1 MQITPEQFHSSLLQ
15 HFGMSPTDDQTRL
28 FHAFQRLMFTARPRA
43 TLIVNGHAGTGKTTS
58 LKALLNCLD
67 QYSLQY
73 ELMAPTGRAAKV
85 MTSITGRTAYTIH
98 RQIYFG
104 FDDRREG
111 FYNVRPNR
119 HSGCLYIV
127 DEASMIGDNS
137 ESDLLGHLMEF
148 VFASNGNKL
157 ILLGDTAQ
165 LPPVGM
171 ASSPALMED
180 ELRRSFDLT
189 IATIHLQQ
197 VVRQELESGILLNAN
212 RLRDMQEAGLQ
223 MLPVM
228 VVKPGTDVENI
239 DSVSETL
246 EAAYSKHGKEDVI
259 IITRSNKRA
268 NLFNQQIRQRVLG
281 CDEEIQSGDR
291 MMVIRNNYF
300 WNQQELSSGFI
311 ANGDFIQIVR
321 ILRFDQKGKFRF
333 CTAEIELCDQE
344 NPRRF
349 ECTLLCNTIE
359 IEQAGINK
367 EQFSELRNEI
377 AKDYPEVTQ
386 ANSLKKVLKDDIYM
400 NALHVKF
407 AYAVT
412 CHKAQGGQWSC
423 VFVDQGFLTEE
434 MTGKELYRWYYTAV
448 TRASVQ
454 LYLMGLQP
462 EQIEQGALEQN

>member
-1 MQITPEQFHSSLLQ
+1 MQIPPEQFNSSLLQ
-15 HFGMSPTDDQTRL
+15 HFEMSPTDDQTRL
-28 FHAFQRLMFTARPRA
+28 FHAFQRLLFTTRPRA

-73 ELMAPTGRAAKV
+73 QLMAPTGRAAKV
-85 MTSITGRTAYTIH
+85 MTSITGRSAFTIH
-98 RQIYFG
+98 RQIYHG
-104 FDDRREG
+104 FDDQREG
-111 FYNVRPNR
+111 FFNVRENR
-119 HSGCLYIV
+119 LSGCLYIV

-197 VVRQELESGILLNAN
+197 VVRQELESGILINAN
-212 RLRDMQEAGLQ
+212 RLREMQENAEKI
-223 MLPVM
+223 LPVM
-228 VVKPGTDVENI
+228 KVMEGSDVESI
-239 DSVSETL
+239 ESVSDAL
-246 EAAYSKHGKEDVI
+246 ESAYSNFGKEDVI

-268 NLFNQQIRQRVLG
+268 NLFNQQIRFRVLG
-281 CDEEIQSGDR
+281 CEEEIQSGDR

-300 WNQQELSSGFI
+300 WSEQEVGSGFI
-311 ANGDFIQIVR
+311 ANGDIIQILR
-321 ILRFDQKGKFRF
+321 ILRFEQKGRFRF
-333 CTAEIELCDQE
+333 CIAEIELCEQE
-344 NPRRF
+344 CPKRL
-349 ECTLLCNTIE
+349 ECALLCNTIDL
-359 IEQAGINK
+359 EQAGISR
-367 EQFSELRNEI
+367 ELFSELCDEI
-377 AKDYPEVTQ
+377 AKEYPEITQ
-386 ANSLKKVLKDDIYM
+386 PRLLKKALKEDIYV

-412 CHKAQGGQWSC
+412 CHKAQGGQWPC
-423 VFVDQGFLTEE
+423 VFVDQGYLTEE

-448 TRASVQ
+448 TRASEQ

-462 EQIEQGALEQN
+462 EQIEQRAIDRN